1 MMKANLALLIDPGD
15 HVATAFA
22 ALAAGDAIAVQAGPA
37 AYRIILRDAIPSG
50 HKFAVTDIAAGG
62 EVRKYGA
69 CIGRALCAIP
79 AGAHIHLHNLESLRG
94 RGDRS

>member
-1 MMKANLALLIDPGD
+1 MMKTNLALLIDPGD
-15 HVATAFA
+15 HAATAFVP
-22 ALAAGDAIAVQAGPA
+22 LEAGISIGVEAGEK
-37 AYRIILRDAIPSG
+37 AYQVTLRDAIPSG
-50 HKFAVTDIAAGG
+50 HKFAVTDISEGC

-69 CIGRALCAIP
+69 SLGRATQAIP

>member
-1 MMKANLALLIDPGD
+1 MMTANLALMIDPSD
-15 HVATAFA
+15 HVATAFVP
-22 ALAAGDAIAVQAGPA
+22 LAAGSAIAVAAGSA
-37 AYRIILRDAIPSG
+37 AYRVVLRDAIPSG
-50 HKFAVTDIAAGG
+50 HKFAVTEIAAGS

-69 CIGRALCAIP
+69 SIGRALCAIP

>member
-1 MMKANLALLIDPGD
+1 MSNLALLIDPTD

-22 ALAAGDAIAVQAGPA
+22 PLAAGTSIGLEAGA
-37 AYRIILRDAIPSG
+37 TAYQVTLRDAIPSG
-50 HKFAVTDIAAGG
+50 HKFAVIDIAEGS

-69 CIGRALCAIP
+69 PIGRATRPIP
-79 AGAHIHLHNLESLRG
+79 AGSHIHLHNLESQRG

>member
-1 MMKANLALLIDPGD
+1 MKANLALLIDPRD

-22 ALAAGDAIAVQAGPA
+22 PLGAGSAIAVQAGSV
-37 AYRIILRDAIPSG
+37 AYRVTLREAIPSG

-69 CIGRALCAIP
+69 SIGRALCSIP